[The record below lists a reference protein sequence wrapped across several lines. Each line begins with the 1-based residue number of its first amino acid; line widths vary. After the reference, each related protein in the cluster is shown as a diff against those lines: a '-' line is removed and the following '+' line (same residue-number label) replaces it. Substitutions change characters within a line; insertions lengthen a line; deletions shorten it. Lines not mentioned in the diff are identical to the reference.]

1 MGIIHYVCIL
11 NNVHRCKN
19 LANDTGDSMITVIT
33 GHINEKEITEIEEL
47 KAQTEDMKDCK
58 IIIFPESGKHPK
70 DVFRTAIKLALDDDE
85 EKDNTIIITF
95 SALIIEAIDVVCEK
109 VLKKEPDFYLKDDDG
124 FNWIDSMNYLYRI
137 YDNLYKGG
145 YDECDRMNIR
155 ESLPIEFRKEYPEE
169 NCC

>member
-1 MGIIHYVCIL
+1 MGVVHYVYIFD
-11 NNVHRCKN
+11 NVYWCKN
-19 LANDTGDSMITVIT
+19 LTDDTGDSMITVIT
-33 GHINEKEITEIEEL
+33 GHINEKEIAEIEEL

-95 SALIIEAIDVVCEK
+95 SALIIEAIDVACEYA
-109 VLKKEPDFYLKDDDG
+109 LEKEPDFYLKGEDG
-124 FNWIDSMNYLYRI
+124 LDWIDPFKLYHI

-145 YDECDRMNIR
+145 YDECDKIQLRR
-155 ESLPIEFRKEYPEE
+155 RLPLEFQKECPEAD
-169 NCC
+169 CC